1 VKGRSSKKTSTE
13 MTPGNAGLL
22 LRAFP
27 FSAVVGQE
35 EMKLALILNLI
46 EPRIGGVL
54 IMGHR
59 GTGKSTIVRSLAQLL
74 PLQKRVVDCLVGC
87 DPDDMRSLCDQ
98 CRDQKAPDGRLPY
111 QTKPAPVVTLPLGA
125 TEDRLCGSISIEDA
139 LKKGKKSFEPGLL
152 AKAHR
157 GFLYIDEVNLLE
169 DHLVDVLLDVAASG
183 ENVVEREGI
192 SFRHPARFVLI
203 GSGNP
208 EEGELRPQL
217 LDRFG
222 LQVEVE
228 TLQDIEQRME
238 IVELRHEFENDPEG
252 FVSRFGVSE
261 NEIGLRIINATNA
274 LPTVS
279 LDRQLLR
286 RIVVLCQ
293 ELRIDGHRGE
303 LTISKAAAALAAF
316 EGRSQVSDEDVRRV
330 AGMCLRH
337 RLRRDPLET
346 GNDSVRINQKL
357 DQLFPADSAVTSQS
371 ARNSSDSAPI
381 SGESAEIEGMNNTEP
396 VADTSSSQSA
406 PEVVP
411 PTEKGRIEESSNS
424 KNRPGHSTRRS
435 KETVAGSGK
444 SQMSRSSAR
453 GRYSGAVPKRDAASR
468 VAVDVTLR
476 VSLAGRAD
484 FSFKPTNVPT
494 GIRAEDLRY
503 KRFVRRAGKLYV
515 LVVDTSGSMAM
526 NRIGQVKG
534 ALSTLLQRSYINRDS
549 VAIVSFRCSEA
560 SLVLAPSK
568 SVLRAKMALETL
580 PVGGATPLP
589 LGLSKALEVVKRSA
603 GNVNRRPVILLFT
616 DGGAN
621 VPLSGSADL
630 PRAEREKLIHA
641 EVELL
646 GQKCREAGAEIT
658 VVDTQ
663 SHHQF
668 TGQAE
673 VLAKRLQ
680 ASLASLRNVDD
691 RTWLNTNCGRIIKVG

>member
-1 VKGRSSKKTSTE
+1 VKGRSSKGKQTA
-13 MTPGNAGLL
+13 TPPLDARSPGK
-22 LRAFP
+22 AFP
-27 FSAVVGQE
+27 FSAVVGQQ

-46 EPRIGGVL
+46 DPRIGGVL

-74 PLQKRVVDCLVGC
+74 PLQNRVADCLVGC
-87 DPDDMRSLCDQ
+87 DPDDMRGLCDQ
-98 CRDQKAPDGRLPY
+98 CRELFAAGGKLSY
-111 QTKPAPVVTLPLGA
+111 QTKSAPVVTLPLGA

-139 LKKGKKSFEPGLL
+139 LTKGRKSFEPGLL

-183 ENVVEREGI
+183 ENLVEREGI

-238 IVELRHEFENDPEG
+238 IVELRHEFEHDPEG
-252 FVSRFGVSE
+252 FASRFGATE
-261 NEIGLRIINATNA
+261 KETGLRLMNATAA
-274 LPTVS
+274 LPGIS

-286 RIVVLCQ
+286 QIVVLCQ
-293 ELRIDGHRGE
+293 ELRVDGHRGE
-303 LTISKAAAALAAF
+303 LTIAKAAVALAAF
-316 EGRSQVSDEDVRRV
+316 EGRIHVSDEDVRRV

-346 GNDSVRINQKL
+346 GNDSGRVNQKL
-357 DQLFPADSAVTSQS
+357 DQLFPADSGGISPATGTSRVSPPTSRKSADTEGTAIAASLGDDAGSQS
-371 ARNSSDSAPI
+371 
-381 SGESAEIEGMNNTEP
+381 G
-396 VADTSSSQSA
+396 
-406 PEVVP
+406 PEFIP
-411 PTEKGRIEESSNS
+411 PTEYAGIEESANG
-424 KNRPGHSTRRS
+424 KDRPGHSTLRN
-435 KETVAGSGK
+435 KETAAGRGK
-444 SQMSRSSAR
+444 SKVSRPSAR
-453 GRYSGAVPKRDAASR
+453 GRYSGALPNRDATSR

-484 FSFKPTNVPT
+484 TSVKSAGLPT

-503 KRFVRRAGKLYV
+503 KRFVRRSGTLYI
-515 LVVDTSGSMAM
+515 LVVDTSGSMAI

-534 ALSTLLQRSYINRDS
+534 ALSTLLQRSYINRDNVS
-549 VAIVSFRCSEA
+549 IVSFRCNEA

-568 SVLRAKMALETL
+568 SVLRAKMALESL

-589 LGLSKALEVVKRSA
+589 LGLAKALEVVNRFA
-603 GNVNRRPVILLFT
+603 RTENRRPVILLFT
-616 DGGAN
+616 DGRAN
-621 VPLSGSADL
+621 VSLSGNVDL
-630 PRAEREKLIHA
+630 PRAEREKLIHS

-646 GQKCREAGAEIT
+646 GQKCRAAGAEIT

-663 SHHQF
+663 SPHQF

-673 VLAKRLQ
+673 VLAKRLK
-680 ASLASLRNVDD
+680 ASLASLHNGDERA
-691 RTWLNTNCGRIIKVG
+691 WLNASGGRKNTV